1 MAEHRETNSP
11 NGSAQAERERERKKR
26 DRERRQS
33 VERVE
38 RESEDENAGLRS
50 GGECWLV
57 GMSNYS
63 L

>member
-1 MAEHRETNSP
+1 MGEEEVDANLSTGEARKKE
-11 NGSAQAERERERKKR
+11 ERERERGDK
-26 DRERRQS
+26 S